1 MLGDCRAF
9 QYQKDLRLKYL
20 KERKNS
26 LKGILIFQGNRKNLR
41 HGQWHVI
48 NKILIA
54 WYKKSANANVF
65 PEGPMFAASN
75 GQLEKFKQTY
85 GTHETRITGKAD
97 NTPKMTIK
105 SWIEHLPELSSGYE
119 LKNIWSMDKLS
130 LFFKALLE
138 KGLF

>member
-1 MLGDCRAF
+1 
-9 QYQKDLRLKYL
+9 
-20 KERKNS
+20 
-26 LKGILIFQGNRKNLR
+26 
-41 HGQWHVI
+41 
-48 NKILIA
+48 
-54 WYKKSANANVF
+54 
-65 PEGPMFAASN
+65 MFAASN